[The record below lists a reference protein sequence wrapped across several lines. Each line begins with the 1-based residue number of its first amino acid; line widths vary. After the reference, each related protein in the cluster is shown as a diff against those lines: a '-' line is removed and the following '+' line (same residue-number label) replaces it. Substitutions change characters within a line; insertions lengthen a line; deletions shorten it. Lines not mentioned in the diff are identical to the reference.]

1 MTDLFDEPTDDEL
14 LTPWERDF
22 MASIELWDGD
32 SDRRAGSQARRN
44 RGIAAASPRVVAGGQ
59 APEAPLTIR
68 SRARPR
74 NHHT

>member
-32 SDRRAGSQARRN
+32 LSRV
-44 RGIAAASPRVVAGGQ
+44 AASCGG
-59 APEAPLTIR
+59 
-68 SRARPR
+68 RAS
-74 NHHT
+74 TLL